1 MRELMIRIVTAAL
14 IAVTVGGVLVACE
27 SGPPGGETANNE
39 SAIRD
44 GGYDVLARN
53 QPAATMPFSPTR
65 ETINGWV
72 QTWGKPGKVSYV
84 YLQNADG
91 KMIGY
96 FVLKGLPVSYCSANT
111 PNYKIWQDS
120 SSNGNTSL
128 LLPAPGLD
136 GTYEASGAACNT
148 FYGFDAGTGAYVEYT
163 AGLGINVLLYDAP
176 LPQSGS
182 IPPLGPTSADKAPSE
197 PVPAGPNVPAPPATP
212 GAPR

>member
-1 MRELMIRIVTAAL
+1 MKKLISILFAAL
-14 IAVTVGGVLVACE
+14 VGVFALAACDTTPQN
-27 SGPPGGETANNE
+27 STAQNE
-39 SAIRD
+39 AAIRN
-44 GGYDVLARN
+44 GGYDILAKQ

-72 QTWGKPGKVSYV
+72 KTWGVPGKVSYV
-84 YLQNADG
+84 YLQNGDG

-111 PNYKIWQDS
+111 PNYEIWHDS
-120 SSNGNTSL
+120 TSNGNTSL

-163 AGLGINVLLYDAP
+163 AGLGINVLLYDQP

-182 IPPLGPTSADKAPSE
+182 IPPLGPTTADKAPSE
-197 PVPAGPNVPAPPATP
+197 PVPAGPNVPAPPAAP